1 MTRIFALLAA
11 LLLPLAA
18 SSVAAQDSYKI
29 KPGDVLRI
37 EVLEDQSINRDA
49 LVLPDGRVS
58 VPLAGTVQ
66 AGGLS
71 VDQVRSSITSTL
83 APNFAAEPTVF
94 VSLRSVAEAAP
105 VVSGGPYVA
114 PSIKVYVLGEV
125 ANPGLVEMEPGTT
138 LMQAFALVGGFS
150 RFAAKK
156 RVQLR
161 RTTSGAESIY
171 PVNYEAILAG
181 TSTMGATVL
190 AGGDVI
196 VVPQRRLFE

>member
-94 VSLRSVAEAAP
+94 VSLRSVAQAAP
-105 VVSGGPYVA
+105 VATGPYVA

-161 RTTSGAESIY
+161 RTMSGAESIY

-196 VVPQRRLFE
+196 VVPQRKLFE

>member
-94 VSLRSVAEAAP
+94 VSLRSVAQAAP
-105 VVSGGPYVA
+105 VATGPYVA

-196 VVPQRRLFE
+196 VVPQRKLFE